1 MKKKLLLFSFM
12 FVCLFSV
19 LFVSS
24 GAADW
29 FGSNS
34 ISYNKFYFYFQS
46 GTDSDNRYVAKSNSI
61 LGYDIGDGL
70 VLGSFEL
77 VRDGSSFLIKDG
89 SNTIESFSVY
99 SGLNEYYFLSS
110 SDTLI
115 YSYRLVSGSDTV
127 GLLPFGTYQFSSV
140 GFVNSGFSSA
150 IGFVGT
156 IAGELLDNSSIIIA
170 IGLSVGVTFVGW
182 GISKVKFLIK
192 GF

>member
-12 FVCLFSV
+12 SVCLISV

-34 ISYNKFYFYFQS
+34 ISYNKFYFYLQS
-46 GTDSDNRYVAKSNSI
+46 GTNSDNRYVAKSNSI

-110 SDTLI
+110 SDSLT
-115 YSYRLVSGSDTV
+115 YSYRVVSGSDTIGV
-127 GLLPFGTYQFSSV
+127 LPFGTYQVSSV

>member
-12 FVCLFSV
+12 SVCLISV

-34 ISYNKFYFYFQS
+34 ISYNKFYFYLQS
-46 GTDSDNRYVAKSNSI
+46 GTNSDNRYVAKSNSI

-77 VRDGSSFLIKDG
+77 VRDDSSFLIKDG

-110 SDTLI
+110 SDTLT
-115 YSYRLVSGSDTV
+115 YSYRVVSGSDTIGV
-127 GLLPFGTYQFSSV
+127 LPFGTYQVSSV